1 MQAEISSPAA
11 ADRSAR
17 YVLAFDLGSG
27 SIKAAI
33 VSDGGTVLAC
43 AAEPITTQM
52 LPNGGAEQDPEAW
65 WTSALRTGRQAIAQS
80 GVPPQHIIAVAC
92 DSQWSLAVPVDAVC
106 KPLMNAVHWLDTRGG
121 IYNRRLTG
129 GFPMIKGY
137 NLFKLARFIRQTG
150 LAPSQSGVDSLGHV
164 LFIKN
169 ELPEI
174 YRNTYKFLE
183 PMDFLTARLTGRIT
197 ATQKSMAIFMI
208 TDNRQWDNQT
218 YSDKLLRETGLDR
231 DKFPELIANNGIVG
245 TLSPDVSESLG
256 LSAATQ
262 VIAGISDSN
271 ASLVGSGAVND
282 FDAIIY
288 IGTSQYLTFHVP
300 YKKTNMFYLMTS
312 LPSPFP
318 ARYYL
323 LGEQGVGGKCLEVFL
338 KQMVY
343 ADDGFETGALPD
355 DAYVRFNRMAAQ
367 APAGSGGLVFLPW
380 LNGSIVPDEDSFVRA
395 GFMNISLHTQRCH
408 MARAVME
415 GLAYNSRWTGEAA
428 EKYIK
433 QPIRSFRFSGGGAM
447 SDLWAQIH
455 ADILNVPIHQVKD
468 PVNTT
473 VRGCALMALV
483 ALGKL
488 KASDIPGI
496 IRTQQVYTPAP
507 ANRAIYDNLYTQ
519 YRRLFKKNRRIFRS
533 LNESLA

>member
-1 MQAEISSPAA
+1 MQAESASPAA
-11 ADRSAR
+11 VDQSAR

-33 VSDGGTVLAC
+33 VSDGGAVLAC
-43 AAEPITTQM
+43 AAEPINTQI

-65 WTSALRTGRQAIAQS
+65 WESTLRTGRQAIAQS
-80 GVPPQHIIAVAC
+80 GVAPQHIIAVAC
-92 DSQWSLAVPVDAVC
+92 DSQWSLAVPVDAAC

-121 IYNRRLTG
+121 IYNRRLTA
-129 GFPMIKGY
+129 GFPTIKGY
-137 NLFKLARFIRQTG
+137 NLLKLARFIRLTG

-164 LFIKN
+164 LFIKH
-169 ELPEI
+169 ELPEV
-174 YRNTYKFLE
+174 YRKIYKFLE
-183 PMDFLTARLTGRIT
+183 PMDFLTARLTGRLT

-208 TDNRQWDNQT
+208 TDNRQWDYRT
-218 YSDKLLRETGLDR
+218 YSGKLLRETGLDR

-245 TLSPDVSESLG
+245 TLSPDVGQSLG

-262 VIAGISDSN
+262 VVAGISDSN
-271 ASLVGSGAVND
+271 ASLIGSGAVND

-300 YKKTNMFYLMTS
+300 YKKTNVFYLMTS

-318 ARYYL
+318 GRYYL
-323 LGEQGVGGKCLEVFL
+323 LGEQGVGGKCLDLFL

-343 ADDGFETGALPD
+343 ADDGFETGPLPD
-355 DAYVRFNRMAAQ
+355 DAYDRFNRMAVQ
-367 APAGSGGLVFLPW
+367 APAGSGGIVFLPW

-395 GFMNISLHTQRCH
+395 GFMNISLRTQRRH
-408 MARAVME
+408 MARAIME
-415 GLAYNSRWTGEAA
+415 GLAYNNRWTGEAA

-433 QPIRSFRFSGGGAM
+433 NSIRSFRFSGGGAM

-455 ADILNVPIHQVKD
+455 ADVLNVPIHQVAD

-488 KASDIPGI
+488 KARDIPEI
-496 IRTQQVYTPAP
+496 IRIHRVYTPDP
-507 ANRAIYDNLYTQ
+507 ANRVVYDNIYTQ

-533 LNESLA
+533 LNQ

>member
-1 MQAEISSPAA
+1 MQAESASPAA
-11 ADRSAR
+11 ADQSAR

-43 AAEPITTQM
+43 VAEPITTQM

-65 WTSALRTGRQAIAQS
+65 WESTLRTGRQAIEQS
-80 GVPPQHIIAVAC
+80 GVPPKHISAVAC
-92 DSQWSLAVPVDAVC
+92 DSQWSLAVPVDAAC

-121 IYNRRLTG
+121 IYNRRLTR
-129 GFPMIKGY
+129 GFPTIKGY
-137 NLFKLARFIRQTG
+137 NLFKLARFIRLTG

-164 LFIKN
+164 LFIKH
-169 ELPEI
+169 ELPAL
-174 YRNTYKFLE
+174 YRKTYKFLE
-183 PMDFLTARLTGRIT
+183 PMDFLTARLTGRLT

-208 TDNRQWDNQT
+208 TDNRQWDNRT

-245 TLSPDVSESLG
+245 TLSPDVAQSLG

-271 ASLVGSGAVND
+271 ASLIGSGAVND

-300 YKKTNMFYLMTS
+300 YKKTNIFYLMTS

-318 ARYYL
+318 GRYYL
-323 LGEQGVGGKCLEVFL
+323 LGEQGVGGRCLEVFL

-343 ADDGFETGALPD
+343 ADDGFETGRLPA
-355 DAYVRFNRMAAQ
+355 DAHARFNRMARE
-367 APAGSGGLVFLPW
+367 APAGSGGIVFLPW

-395 GFMNISLHTQRCH
+395 GFMNISLYTQRRH
-408 MARAVME
+408 MARAIME
-415 GLAYNSRWTGEAA
+415 GLAYNNRWTGEAA

-433 QPIRSFRFSGGGAM
+433 HSIRSFRFSGGGAM

-455 ADILNVPIHQVKD
+455 ADVLNVPIHQVED

-488 KASDIPGI
+488 KAKDIPEI
-496 IRTQQVYTPAP
+496 IRTHRVYTPDP
-507 ANRAIYDNLYTQ
+507 ANRAVYDNIYTQ

-533 LNESLA
+533 LNQ

>member
-1 MQAEISSPAA
+1 MQTELSPAA
-11 ADRSAR
+11 SAVRSAR
-17 YVLAFDLGSG
+17 YVLAFDLGSS

-33 VSDGGTVLAC
+33 VSDGGEVLAC
-43 AAEPITTQM
+43 TAEPVITQIR
-52 LPNGGAEQDPEAW
+52 PHGGAEQDPEAW
-65 WTSALRTGRQAIAQS
+65 WESVLRTGRQAIAQS
-80 GVPPQHIIAVAC
+80 GVPPQNIIAVAC
-92 DSQWSLAVPVDAVC
+92 DSQWSLALPVDAAC

-129 GFPMIKGY
+129 GFPEIKGY
-137 NLFKLARFIRQTG
+137 NLFKLARFIRLTG

-174 YRNTYKFLE
+174 YRKTYKFLE

-208 TDNRQWDNQT
+208 TDNRQWGSRH
-218 YSDKLLRETGLDR
+218 YSERLLRLAGLDR
-231 DKFPELIANNGIVG
+231 DKFPELIPNNGIVG
-245 TLSPDVSESLG
+245 PLTPDAAESLG
-256 LSAATQ
+256 LSSATQ
-262 VIAGISDSN
+262 VAAGTSDSN
-271 ASLVGSGAVND
+271 ASLIGSGAVDD

-300 YKKTNMFYLMTS
+300 YKKTNLLYMMTS

-318 ARYYL
+318 GRYYL
-323 LGEQGVGGKCLEVFL
+323 LGEQGVGGKCLELFL

-343 ADDGFETGALPD
+343 ADDGFQTGRLPA
-355 DAYVRFNRMAAQ
+355 DAYARYNEAAAQ
-367 APAGSGGLVFLPW
+367 APAGSGGLIFLPW
-380 LNGSIVPDEDSFVRA
+380 VNGAIVPDEDFFVRA
-395 GFMNISLHTQRCH
+395 GFMNISLHTERHH

-415 GLAYNSRWTGEAA
+415 GLAYNNRWTCEAA

-433 QPIRSFRFSGGGAM
+433 KPIRGFRFSGGGAL
-447 SDLWAQIH
+447 SSLWARIH
-455 ADILNVPIHQVKD
+455 ADVLNVPVHQVAD

-473 VRGCALMALV
+473 VRGCALMALA

-488 KASDIPGI
+488 RLADIPEMVRI
-496 IRTQQVYTPAP
+496 QQIYTPDP
-507 ANRAIYDNLYTQ
+507 TNRKVYDKLYSQ
-519 YRRLFKKNRRIFRS
+519 YRRLFQKNRKIFKMI
-533 LNESLA
+533 NQ